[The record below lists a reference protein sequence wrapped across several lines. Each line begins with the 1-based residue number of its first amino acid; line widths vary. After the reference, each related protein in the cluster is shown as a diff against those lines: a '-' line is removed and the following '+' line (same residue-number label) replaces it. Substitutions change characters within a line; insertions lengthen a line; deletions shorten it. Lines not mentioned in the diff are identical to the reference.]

1 MTVELRYPRAV
12 LSWIPLIVAVTYAI
26 PNEVDL
32 CLKDSPH
39 VCRKV
44 NTERAIAHSKLLL
57 NLVNNE
63 AIYLDIGL
71 LELNKLADFIETVD
85 PEQDEIKYWVSE
97 NIPDISVGIPM
108 LAAAQLLQMESL
120 AQRIIAMDFT
130 WQDIAW
136 VHDCTFL
143 PQTHNQACRT
153 IVKTRPAYKR
163 LVGDA
168 KTEQQHV
175 IVRQVAEAFVNEE
188 AKIDL
193 VNNGHF
199 KCGNNVLAW
208 AVGMGDHADAVVE
221 MLLHVPGIVAD
232 LPKNHKPGRPT
243 PLQQAVLN
251 GKAVVVEMLLG
262 VPGIE
267 VNAGAGTQLGTA
279 LHLCVDRKGYCV
291 RPGPDNCRMAQV
303 LIESGADVKALDELG
318 RTPLHLVPRY
328 PYEPDR
334 INIATLL
341 LEKGALVN
349 AQDCKGETPLH
360 HAAVRGRQDCF
371 DLLVESGKV
380 DSSLTDNEGMTAHEQ
395 LQARSFWA

>member
-1 MTVELRYPRAV
+1 MAGTSRKSRPHSPQSAVRSPQSAAHSGAVVGRHPAFLIIGICSGIAIHYAARTRLTMTVELRYPRAV

-85 PEQDEIKYWVSE
+85 PEQQDEIKYWVSE

-251 GKAVVVEMLLG
+251 G
-262 VPGIE
+262 
-267 VNAGAGTQLGTA
+267 TQLGTA
-279 LHLCVDRKGYCV
+279 LHLC
-291 RPGPDNCRMAQV
+291 
-303 LIESGADVKALDELG
+303 
-318 RTPLHLVPRY
+318 
-328 PYEPDR
+328 
-334 INIATLL
+334 
-341 LEKGALVN
+341 
-349 AQDCKGETPLH
+349 
-360 HAAVRGRQDCF
+360 
-371 DLLVESGKV
+371 
-380 DSSLTDNEGMTAHEQ
+380 
-395 LQARSFWA
+395 